1 MGIEADDEYKFE
13 QNKPFKPLFSF
24 LTELTEMSLQTLLF
38 LEECETREP
47 IFYSF
52 LITYI

>member
-13 QNKPFKPLFSF
+13 QNKPLKPRCYFF
-24 LTELTEMSLQTLLF
+24 TELTEMSLQTLLF
-38 LEECETREP
+38 LEKCETREP

-52 LITYI
+52 LINYI